1 MKMPNFEA
9 LKARTKKYL
18 RFAHFLIQLLA
29 AEVAIDN
36 FDDFSTFFFFRVVN
50 ASAEGASKNFRVSC
64 TTLSYDVTEW
74 AHRSTIETTF
84 AWGGV
89 LGTGY

>member
-36 FDDFSTFFFFRVVN
+36 FDDFSTFFL
-50 ASAEGASKNFRVSC
+50 E
-64 TTLSYDVTEW
+64 L
-74 AHRSTIETTF
+74 
-84 AWGGV
+84 
-89 LGTGY
+89 